1 MAPPTQAG
9 PASPAVGGKE
19 NLNLPQDAQLQELHA
34 ELSHA
39 RNALREMVCA
49 TLRPQG
55 PPSLWRARCCG
66 QRVPQQRARARPR
79 PRWAGLLR
87 PRLTCGVPG
96 LRRRAASWGR
106 TPARAAEYVREG
118 TQATAPLPKSVSPT
132 TALRPAARRCSLLS
146 NLRPPR
152 ARVAGL
158 QDMLAESKC
167 EVERTKSELATVT
180 ARLAEAQS
188 HVARAIQ
195 VMPWRRR
202 RPPAGAGAHCGGRNV
217 HSCPQHV
224 ASCRQECAPAGMAPA
239 IPVGAPR
246 CRDSHASPRSQHL
259 RLPGAPPA
267 PWTRPHP
274 LASIPTG
281 KVQGLTRTGAHR
293 QNKTRKNGS
302 GRAWIAQNSKF
313 RYDPLLPKNQ
323 GCGSYGNVRTGRSA
337 TSKKRF
343 F

>member
-49 TLRPQG
+49 TLRPPG
-55 PPSLWRARCCG
+55 PPSLSRAHCCDL
-66 QRVPQQRARARPR
+66 RARARPR
-79 PRWAGLLR
+79 RRWAGLLR

-96 LRRRAASWGR
+96 PRRRAASWGR
-106 TPARAAEYVREG
+106 TPARGAEYVREG

-202 RPPAGAGAHCGGRNV
+202 RHGRARTLLPAY
-217 HSCPQHV
+217 
-224 ASCRQECAPAGMAPA
+224 RQA
-239 IPVGAPR
+239 R
-246 CRDSHASPRSQHL
+246 CR
-259 RLPGAPPA
+259 G
-267 PWTRPHP
+267 
-274 LASIPTG
+274 
-281 KVQGLTRTGAHR
+281 
-293 QNKTRKNGS
+293 
-302 GRAWIAQNSKF
+302 
-313 RYDPLLPKNQ
+313 
-323 GCGSYGNVRTGRSA
+323 
-337 TSKKRF
+337 
-343 F
+343 